1 MPNTK
6 SPPGLHIGEMR
17 EYGNL
22 LIKLSK
28 MILEEEKKFDV
39 TPNFHPAEARVRG

>member
-1 MPNTK
+1 MPNAK
-6 SPPGLHIGEMR
+6 SPPALHIGEVR

-28 MILEEEKKFDV
+28 MIAEEEKKFLVDY
-39 TPNFHPAEARVRG
+39 PESRAS

>member
-1 MPNTK
+1 MPNAN
-6 SPPGLHIGEMR
+6 SPPALHIGEVR

-28 MILEEEKKFDV
+28 MILEEEKKFLVDY
-39 TPNFHPAEARVRG
+39 PESRAS